1 MLAKI
6 KAHTK
11 FCETCVALKPD
22 LSFKPSRSIT
32 STLPHPWT
40 SVQSDIKGPLGLTLS
55 GNKYIITFVCELTR
69 YSFICPLKSKEAS
82 SIVKALSD
90 IISENGPMLSLMT
103 DNGAEYKNSQLQEF
117 LSELKITHKFS
128 TPYRPQSNSHAE
140 RLNREI
146 SKFFKIFASQSD
158 NWDDDLK
165 LIQYAVNNQYN
176 RSLGCSPWAAWHGW
190 MPNIPSYLT
199 FPKESNIKTFNNL
212 RFYMSQ
218 RIMNHKLLLD
228 SIFDLERTRKNDNF
242 KPPVDLPIGQKVLM
256 YFPQPVGETKLFQ
269 NWKSIFKIVKKLD
282 NDSYLVSSE
291 NDPRKTYIVYRGRLK
306 PVGSIEEQPVVG
318 KEVSE
323 PGSKIISAE
332 EEEKVELE
340 TFKRYNLRKRFRN
353 DYKSYFE

>member
-1 MLAKI
+1 
-6 KAHTK
+6 
-11 FCETCVALKPD
+11 
-22 LSFKPSRSIT
+22 
-32 STLPHPWT
+32 
-40 SVQSDIKGPLGLTLS
+40 
-55 GNKYIITFVCELTR
+55 
-69 YSFICPLKSKEAS
+69 
-82 SIVKALSD
+82 
-90 IISENGPMLSLMT
+90 
-103 DNGAEYKNSQLQEF
+103 
-117 LSELKITHKFS
+117 
-128 TPYRPQSNSHAE
+128 
-140 RLNREI
+140 
-146 SKFFKIFASQSD
+146 
-158 NWDDDLK
+158 
-165 LIQYAVNNQYN
+165 
-176 RSLGCSPWAAWHGW
+176 
-190 MPNIPSYLT
+190 
-199 FPKESNIKTFNNL
+199 
-212 RFYMSQ
+212 MSQ

-332 EEEKVELE
+332 EGEKVESE
-340 TFKRYNLRKRFRN
+340 TSNRYNLRKRVIN

>member
-103 DNGAEYKNSQLQEF
+103 DNGAEYINSQLQEF

-146 SKFFKIFASQSD
+146 SKFFKIFASQSE

-176 RSLGCSPWAAWHGW
+176 RSLGCSPW
-190 MPNIPSYLT
+190 
-199 FPKESNIKTFNNL
+199 
-212 RFYMSQ
+212 Q
-218 RIMNHKLLLD
+218 RG
-228 SIFDLERTRKNDNF
+228 T
-242 KPPVDLPIGQKVLM
+242 
-256 YFPQPVGETKLFQ
+256 VGYQ
-269 NWKSIFKIVKKLD
+269 
-282 NDSYLVSSE
+282 
-291 NDPRKTYIVYRGRLK
+291 TYQVI
-306 PVGSIEEQPVVG
+306 
-318 KEVSE
+318 
-323 PGSKIISAE
+323 
-332 EEEKVELE
+332 
-340 TFKRYNLRKRFRN
+340 
-353 DYKSYFE
+353 